1 MQITGLHCT
10 SSTKQHWLHGL
21 SRSLTKYV
29 RIQMK
34 YFGLERIKRKTR
46 GKNVSS
52 NETKQ
57 KEKKKLTEAV
67 SIEHIKIISTDYL
80 VSAHCCCCWSLCI
93 SFICRLRWIFITVDS
108 ICIPVFG
115 LITRVHST
123 LWRCWKWKLGMR
135 HTDKRAQFECK
146 RSASLA
152 CLFQIWYSLLNS
164 INNNKTLKKYGKSH
178 SE

>member
-1 MQITGLHCT
+1 MLRIWFEKIENYSDWHAPYMQITGLHCT
-10 SSTKQHWLHGL
+10 SSTKQHWLHGF

-93 SFICRLRWIFITVDS
+93 LSSADFDEYLSRL
-108 ICIPVFG
+108 IPYAY
-115 LITRVHST
+115 
-123 LWRCWKWKLGMR
+123 RC
-135 HTDKRAQFECK
+135 
-146 RSASLA
+146 SA
-152 CLFQIWYSLLNS
+152 W
-164 INNNKTLKKYGKSH
+164 SH
-178 SE
+178 AYT